1 MKVSLGLALVAG
13 IGLSLVPHGAWA
25 AAVPDK
31 AKAACLTAVNGNY
44 GGMVGDVVVASSEFS
59 QANSTVIVKAVR
71 VRGTSQNEM
80 WKCLVSNGGKVQDL
94 SVMPSSGSS
103 SRPTSSSVSEAA
115 KSACMQA
122 VNSQYGGNVRDLK
135 VTRSEFSQANSEVII
150 KAIGVRGGSSN
161 ENWRCLVSNS
171 GKVQDLSVLGN

>member
-1 MKVSLGLALVAG
+1 MKGGFSLALGAV
-13 IGLSLVPHGAWA
+13 IGASLSVPGAWA
-25 AAVPDK
+25 AGVPNN
-31 AKAACLTAVNGNY
+31 AKSACLMAVNNNY
-44 GGMVGDVVVASSEFS
+44 VGMVGDVVVASSEFS
-59 QANSTVIVKAVR
+59 QANSTVIVKALR
-71 VRGTSQNEM
+71 VRGTSQTET
-80 WKCLVSNGGKVQDL
+80 WKCLVSNSGKVQDL

-103 SRPTSSSVSEAA
+103 SRPSSSSVSEAA

-135 VTRSEFSQANSEVII
+135 VVRSEFSQANSEVIV
-150 KAIGVRGGSSN
+150 KAIGVRGGSTN